1 MAEPSESPSPSP
13 PSRDGSV
20 GPITPHERSSLDFP
34 QPELAPEEIAERLR
48 GLRVKFRSH
57 DEHMPYPK
65 YSEDGQPEASAHH
78 HLHHHMPDLE
88 KADTAQSDAND
99 EEGKNNLTRVL
110 SLRDRARQL
119 MTRLGRPEEP
129 GDGLIPAIDTG
140 DWVDDLD
147 HPHSGLDEKNMSKI
161 PTAEAN
167 RLVRGMHHIKRKARP
182 GYQRTHS
189 AESVFSAAG
198 SDTESDRPIRGEGI
212 LSNLLRLHQ
221 QQHSGRNTPVTPDSG
236 TTTPKKVKWYH
247 KQSPNHST
255 MSLVGASLN
264 MGSTGGP
271 LALDDLQKTVN
282 SKRRKMHNRKESKDP
297 KEHIAVRI
305 ANIISRQRY
314 LMALCRALMRFGAPS
329 HRLEEYMQ
337 MTARVL
343 DIHAQF
349 LYLPG
354 TMIMSFDDLATRTTE
369 VKLVRVPQGV
379 DLARLEDTQDIYK
392 NVVHEKVTVDEAIS
406 LLEDVMGRPPKYPT
420 WLVVLCYGFASA
432 SVGPFAFEARP
443 IDMPIIFL
451 LGCLL
456 GLLQLVFSPRSSLY
470 SNVFEVLATI
480 VTSFLARAFGSIQ
493 IGETDGKPEY
503 LFCFSSMAQSSIALI
518 LPGFLVLSS
527 SLELQSHQII
537 PGSIRMV
544 YAIIYS
550 LFLGYGITVGTTI
563 YGLMDGNANPYTTCS
578 GSLIGNNQYL
588 QRFPF
593 VALYVIFLVV
603 INQGKWK
610 QAPVMIVIAVAGYV
624 VNYFSSLKLDSNME
638 LANTLGAFT
647 IGTLGNLYSRL
658 WHGHAA
664 TAILPAIFVLVPSG
678 LASSG
683 SLVSGVQSAGEIR
696 ANITGNSSGTSS
708 ASSAANSSVYDMG
721 YGMIQVAI
729 GITVGLFLSAIV
741 IYPLGKRRS
750 GLFSF

>member
-1 MAEPSESPSPSP
+1 MAESSPSQE
-13 PSRDGSV
+13 GSV
-20 GPITPHERSSLDFP
+20 GQTTPHERSSLDFP
-34 QPELAPEEIAERLR
+34 QPELPPEEIAERLR

-57 DEHMPYPK
+57 EEHMPHPK
-65 YSEDGQPEASAHH
+65 YSEDGHPETSAHD
-78 HLHHHMPDLE
+78 HMPDLE
-88 KADTAQSDAND
+88 NADTARSDAND
-99 EEGKNNLTRVL
+99 EEGKNHLTRVL
-110 SLRDRARQL
+110 TLRDRARQL
-119 MTRLGRPEEP
+119 MARLGRPEEP

-147 HPHSGLDEKNMSKI
+147 HPPSGLDEKNTAKF

-167 RLVRGMHHIKRKARP
+167 RLVRGMQHIKRRTRP
-182 GYQRTHS
+182 GYQRTYS
-189 AESVFSAAG
+189 AESVFSATG
-198 SDTESDRPIRGEGI
+198 SDTESEPPIRGEGI

-221 QQHSGRNTPVTPDSG
+221 QQQQQHSGRNTPVTPDSG
-236 TTTPKKVKWYH
+236 ATTPKKVKWYH
-247 KQSPNHST
+247 KHSPNQST

-264 MGSTGGP
+264 MGSTGGA

-282 SKRRKMHNRKESKDP
+282 SKRRKMHRKDPKDP

-314 LMALCRALMRFGAPS
+314 LMTLCRALMRFGAPS

-392 NVVHEKVTVDEAIS
+392 NVVHEKTTVDEAVS
-406 LLEDVMGRPPKYPT
+406 QLEDVMGRPPKYPT

-456 GLLQLVFSPRSSLY
+456 GLLQLVFAPRSSLY
-470 SNVFEVLATI
+470 SNVFELLATI

-578 GSLIGNNQYL
+578 GPLIGNNEYV

-610 QAPVMIVIAVAGYV
+610 QAPVMIFIAVAGYV
-624 VNYFSSLKLDSNME
+624 VNYFSNLKLDSNME

-696 ANITGNSSGTSS
+696 ANITGNASGTSTT
-708 ASSAANSSVYDMG
+708 SAANSSVYDMG